1 MSELP
6 KSWCNVEIEHVLKP
20 LDNGKVIQQGWS
32 PQCEKEPAK
41 IEEWGVLKTTA
52 IQEGYFLPD
61 ENKKL
66 PKSLDPR
73 TAIEIKAGDILM
85 TCAGPRNRCGVTSF
99 VKETRPRL
107 MMSGK
112 MYRFRADPQK
122 IDPSYL
128 EAFLLSQDAKVA
140 IDRMKTG
147 INDSGLNL
155 THSRFLK
162 LAIPLAPLNE
172 QKRVVRKIEE
182 LFSKLN
188 NGIENLKTARAQLKI
203 YRHAIFKHAFEGKLT
218 HEWRIK
224 NEAVI
229 EPVSNL
235 LCRVSDNRTSHYN
248 SRMEEYKATLKD
260 WQSQQKKGKPPNK
273 PRKDP
278 EITPHIDEFRDL
290 PVLPKEWMWV
300 LLAQLSYH
308 IVDGTHK
315 TPRYVQEGVPFIS
328 AKDINNFRISF
339 EDTRYITQDEHEE
352 LVKRCQPKKGC
363 VLITKSGTIGRVAVV
378 QTDAAF
384 SLFESVANVPVIEPI
399 YPDYIAYI
407 SYLSAT
413 GAFGA
418 TKQKGVAVRHL
429 HLEDLRRIPIPL
441 PPIEE
446 QKQIIMLLNEAISVI
461 ENLENEIDDQLQKSE
476 ALRQSILKKA
486 FSGQLIAQNPADEP
500 ASLLLERIRSEK
512 ATPKPTVKKP
522 KDKKRAA

>member
-6 KSWCNVEIEHVLKP
+6 KNWCAVEIEQVLQP

-32 PQCEKEPAK
+32 PQCEKEPASL
-41 IEEWGVLKTTA
+41 EEWGVLKTTA
-52 IQEGYFLPD
+52 IQEGYFLPE

-66 PKSLDPR
+66 PSALEARP
-73 TAIEIKAGDILM
+73 AIEVKPGDILM

-112 MYRFRADPQK
+112 MYRFRADQHK

-162 LAIPLAPLNE
+162 LNIPLAPLNE

-188 NGIENLKTARAQLKI
+188 NGIENLKNARAQLRI

-224 NEAVI
+224 NKAAI
-229 EPVSNL
+229 EPVSKL
-235 LCRVSDNRTSHYN
+235 LCRVNDNRTSHYN
-248 SRMEEYKATLKD
+248 SRMEEYKITLKH

-278 EITPHIDEFRDL
+278 EITPHIDEFKDL

-300 LLAQLSYH
+300 LLAQLSHH

-352 LVKRCQPKKGC
+352 LIKRCQPKKGC

-378 QTDAAF
+378 KTDAAF

-399 YPDYIAYI
+399 NSDYIAYI

-461 ENLENEIDDQLQKSE
+461 ENLENEIDAQLQKSE
-476 ALRQSILKKA
+476 VLRQSILKKA
-486 FSGQLIAQNPADEP
+486 FSGQLVAQDAKDEP
-500 ASLLLERIRSEK
+500 ASALLSRIRAEK
-512 ATPKPTVKKP
+512 EKGKEKQQSKTKKS
-522 KDKKRAA
+522 AA